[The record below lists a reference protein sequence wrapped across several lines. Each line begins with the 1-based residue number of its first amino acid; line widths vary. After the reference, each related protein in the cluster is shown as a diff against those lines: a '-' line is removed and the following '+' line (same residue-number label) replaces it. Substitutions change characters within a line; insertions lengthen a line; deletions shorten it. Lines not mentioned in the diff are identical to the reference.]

1 MNRRDFGKFSLAVST
16 MAFGGTMMPN
26 IQAQTISAQNNTAL
40 DQILERLS
48 KRDIPQHVGFDSR
61 MIALIT
67 TATLTTLGADDLL
80 ARHIRESLAA
90 GVKPVEIREAIYQG
104 FAYVGIA
111 QVSRAE
117 KVFAQVLKDAGINPE
132 LTDCTT
138 VNDADRFEK
147 GLAVQKGIFGPAID
161 QMHKNARADERYL
174 NVDLLSGFCFGDTYT
189 RTGLSLK
196 ERELLT
202 FVIIAAMG
210 GCEPQVKAHAGGN
223 ISVGNTRK
231 MLIDC
236 LVIMVPYIG
245 FPRTLNALAMINEAA
260 PAKA

>member
-1 MNRRDFGKFSLAVST
+1 MNRRGLRKIQ
-16 MAFGGTMMPN
+16 FGGVHDGFWRYDD
-26 IQAQTISAQNNTAL
+26 AQHSSANHFCSKTIRPWIKFLRDYLSAT
-40 DQILERLS
+40 S
-48 KRDIPQHVGFDSR
+48 PQHVGFDSR

-147 GLAVQKGIFGPAID
+147 GLAVQKGNFRSGD
-161 QMHKNARADERYL
+161 RSNA
-174 NVDLLSGFCFGDTYT
+174 
-189 RTGLSLK
+189 
-196 ERELLT
+196 
-202 FVIIAAMG
+202 
-210 GCEPQVKAHAGGN
+210 
-223 ISVGNTRK
+223 
-231 MLIDC
+231 
-236 LVIMVPYIG
+236 
-245 FPRTLNALAMINEAA
+245 
-260 PAKA
+260 

>member
-161 QMHKNARADERYL
+161 QMHKNLHLHRI
-174 NVDLLSGFCFGDTYT
+174 FH
-189 RTGLSLK
+189 K
-196 ERELLT
+196 T
-202 FVIIAAMG
+202 F
-210 GCEPQVKAHAGGN
+210 
-223 ISVGNTRK
+223 
-231 MLIDC
+231 
-236 LVIMVPYIG
+236 
-245 FPRTLNALAMINEAA
+245 
-260 PAKA
+260 